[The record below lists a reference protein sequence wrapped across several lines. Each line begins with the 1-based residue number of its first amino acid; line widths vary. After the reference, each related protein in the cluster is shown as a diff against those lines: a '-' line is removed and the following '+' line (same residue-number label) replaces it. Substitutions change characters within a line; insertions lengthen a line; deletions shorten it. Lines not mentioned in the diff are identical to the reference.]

1 MTEAAIKA
9 AYHDYKRVLGRKVL
23 QIVLEVPLEQEGDV
37 HAKIGY
43 PSPDGSTWVA
53 IARLAPLAA
62 AMADQKPSAYDKP
75 KRSWDEMPRSQQA
88 GIACEDSRF
97 RHFLIERRRDPRLK
111 GLDPDTAAGE
121 VRHWCGIAS
130 RSQLD
135 TSPLAAEYWDKL
147 YSDYQLW
154 KRGAA
159 A

>member
-1 MTEAAIKA
+1 MSEAAIKA

-23 QIVLEVPLEQEGDV
+23 QIILEVPLEQESDV

-53 IARLAPLAA
+53 LARL
-62 AMADQKPSAYDKP
+62 SANAEMVGASEKS
-75 KRSWDEMPRSQQA
+75 KRQWSDMPRSKQA
-88 GIACEDSRF
+88 GIAAKDPEFVRYLWAAHRMNDDATDEAVAQFIRLRCGVSSR
-97 RHFLIERRRDPRLK
+97 
-111 GLDPDTAAGE
+111 AN
-121 VRHWCGIAS
+121 
-130 RSQLD
+130 LD
-135 TSPLAAEYWDKL
+135 TMPTAGDLWDKL